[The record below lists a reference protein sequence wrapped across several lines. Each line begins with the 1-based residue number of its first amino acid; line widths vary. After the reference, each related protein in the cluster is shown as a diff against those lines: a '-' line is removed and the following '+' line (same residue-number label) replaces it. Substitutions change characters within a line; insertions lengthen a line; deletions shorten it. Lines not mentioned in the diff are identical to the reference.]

1 MAIPDN
7 YIDKITKGNDSRMI
21 SPAADMVRVYNDNFE
36 GETLDE
42 VLDDVAQAIGE
53 AGEVKSVS
61 VNNGTPS
68 QPDAQGNVNVSVPTL
83 TLDDAPTAGSNNAVK
98 SGGIKTALDTKANAA
113 DVPTKTEMSDA
124 IDDALGE
131 AQVTV
136 VPASS
141 VGIISSLGSDS
152 DSDAL
157 SASMGKKLKVAV
169 LTILN
174 SLGNYAFPGGKPTID
189 WGGSSSVTYTVTY
202 PNDSK
207 VTHTGAGDTVEL
219 GSSLEVTLGIASGN
233 DLYVINESSVKVY
246 MGGNE
251 VAGAYDPTTDTV
263 TVNNVVG
270 NVAIVAEAMTYVQNG
285 LVLHLDCR
293 HRGGTGTEV
302 SGHWKSLVN
311 YGQSPIDFTLGS
323 AVVAADTGMVF
334 DGSSNSYAE
343 TDTALNVM
351 ATDGTIEVVATI
363 VDSKSNNHTN
373 TVLVNPIENAIGFC
387 IYNAVAEDGHKCAT
401 IMMGRSSSSYPTG
414 TNSPRWAGRVGDT
427 TTDFAIA
434 VTTGAPNGVGHNKGT
449 ELTLN
454 RAYHLVV
461 DATAHKKLMIGRSK
475 RSAGDRLLIGTIRSI
490 RVYSGHL
497 SADQQRTNWL
507 IDKKRFNL

>member
-21 SPAADMVRVYNDNFE
+21 SPAADMVRVDNDNFD

-42 VLDDVAQAIGE
+42 VLDDVAQAISDKANTADVYTKSEVDTKVEE
-53 AGEVKSVS
+53 AGSGAVS
-61 VNNGTPS
+61 VQQNADGSFSITV
-68 QPDAQGNVNVSVPTL
+68 GNDTYVF
-83 TLDDAPTAGSNNAVK
+83 DDF
-98 SGGIKTALDTKANAA
+98 
-113 DVPTKTEMSDA
+113 PTKQDMADA

-131 AQVTV
+131 AQVAV

-189 WGGSSSVTYTVTY
+189 WGGSSTVTYTVTY
-202 PNDSK
+202 PTDAK

-219 GSSLEVTLGIASGN
+219 GSSLEVTLGTN
-233 DLYVINESSVKVY
+233 DDLYVINESSVKVY

-363 VDSKSNNHTN
+363 VDSESNNHMN
-373 TVLVNPIENAIGFC
+373 TILVNPIENAIGLN

-401 IMMGRSSSSYPTG
+401 IMMGRSSSSYPTE

-454 RAYHLVV
+454 KAYHLVV
-461 DATAHKKLMIGRSK
+461 DATAHNKLMIGRSK